1 MLKKKKIEKERSTR
15 HLHGLHTQ
23 QAAGEG
29 GLGTA
34 AKY

>member
-1 MLKKKKIEKERSTR
+1 MLKKKNEKKKTTR